1 MALHRNQ
8 LSAVDGFDD
17 RIDWS
22 ALMERWN
29 ERAMRWVLG
38 GGFLSLH
45 LAAFTVS
52 LLTALTWNLIV
63 DPSDL
68 WMVEPFRY
76 WGVFAGAHTVL
87 LGGGLILWK
96 LLGRETETPRRFRI
110 PATVSAPPRVR
121 PDEERPSAW
130 QSAWARPME
139 SVARV
144 NATARRWASSAT
156 RQPEPTPPPADTGGR
171 WPEQPLITHEHMP
184 DVGEATWP
192 ASAPLSTILSSATT
206 NNPADEVVSVDHRG
220 ASDDHTRTWIDGF
233 IESRSKDKE
242 NRWSW
247 VEAAAAAWLNK
258 REVEGTA
265 EKALSSGEEESGAA
279 TSQPP
284 DDANQSQNPSA

>member
-1 MALHRNQ
+1 
-8 LSAVDGFDD
+8 
-17 RIDWS
+17 
-22 ALMERWN
+22 
-29 ERAMRWVLG
+29 
-38 GGFLSLH
+38 
-45 LAAFTVS
+45 
-52 LLTALTWNLIV
+52 
-63 DPSDL
+63 
-68 WMVEPFRY
+68 
-76 WGVFAGAHTVL
+76 
-87 LGGGLILWK
+87 
-96 LLGRETETPRRFRI
+96 
-110 PATVSAPPRVR
+110 
-121 PDEERPSAW
+121 
-130 QSAWARPME
+130 
-139 SVARV
+139 
-144 NATARRWASSAT
+144 
-156 RQPEPTPPPADTGGR
+156 
-171 WPEQPLITHEHMP
+171 LITHEHMP

-206 NNPADEVVSVDHRG
+206 TNPADEVVSVDHRG